1 MHRHSKQRKLI
12 LEVLRKSKEHPSA
25 DWVYREVKR
34 EMPGISLGTVYRNLK
49 LLQDIGEITEISC
62 DGNEG
67 RFDGNPHL
75 HYHVTCGKCG
85 KIKDVDNIILHD
97 LEEKVGAS
105 TGFKITNHCV
115 GFAGI
120 CNECGHDTH

>member
-12 LEVLRKSKEHPSA
+12 LEVLKQSNGHPTA
-25 DWVYREVKR
+25 DWIYREVKR
-34 EMPGISLGTVYRNLK
+34 EIPNISLGTVYRNLK
-49 LLQDIGEITEISC
+49 LLQEAGEITEISC

-75 HYHVTCGKCG
+75 HYHITCYKCG
-85 KIKDVDNIILHD
+85 QIKDVDNIILHD
-97 LEEKVGAS
+97 IEEKVAAS

-120 CNECGHDTH
+120 CNECQHDTN

>member
-1 MHRHSKQRKLI
+1 MQRHSKQRKLI
-12 LEVLRKSKEHPSA
+12 LEVLRQSKEHPSA

-34 EMPGISLGTVYRNLK
+34 EIPNISLGTVYRNLK
-49 LLQDIGEITEISC
+49 LLKETGDVAEISC

-75 HYHVTCGKCG
+75 HYHITCQNCG
-85 KIKDVDNIILHD
+85 KITDVNNIILND
-97 LEEKVGAS
+97 IEEKVAAS

-120 CNECGHDTH
+120 CHDCQHDTH